1 MGSFTEFKTD
11 LRQIIYALETTVD
24 LVGMN
29 DNDHGKRVGYIAS
42 QIAHQIGFSEQTM
55 QFSFELGLIHDCGVS
70 TDQVQTQLINHFD
83 WENAYIHCHV
93 GYQLLNG
100 FEPLRRYAIPI
111 RYHHTP
117 WDKLDSAGISPQDA
131 RMANLIFLSDRIDV
145 QSAAH
150 YGKDILLAK
159 KYIIESIERHS
170 GTYFD
175 PLLVEAFLMLE
186 RSEAFWISLEER
198 HIDRYTWDMGRFD
211 SPITLTLPQLRY
223 FSLMIAYI
231 IDQKSPFTAQH
242 SARVGC
248 LARYLARAYGLFEET
263 CDKIEIAGFLHDIGK
278 LHMPDKLLE
287 KPGALSEAERSIICQ
302 HSYETYEILRH
313 IEGLGEISLWAS
325 YHHEGING
333 AGYPFHPAERDLGIE
348 ARILSVADIFQALV
362 QDRPYRK
369 GMPLDKVLHILEG
382 YANNRKLDHSIVKL
396 TKEHGEKCFEIAKGL
411 AEENRY
417 SEEPLVSL
425 EDVKSENLSFTQA
438 S

>member
-1 MGSFTEFKTD
+1 MGSFAYLETD

-42 QIAHQIGFSEQTM
+42 QIGRQFGFSEQAV
-55 QFSFELGLIHDCGVS
+55 QFSFEMGLIHDCGVS
-70 TDQVQTQLINHFD
+70 TDQMQTELINHFD
-83 WENAYIHCHV
+83 WENAYIHCHI
-93 GYQLLNG
+93 GYQLLKR
-100 FEPLRRYAIPI
+100 FEPLQRFAIPI

-117 WDKLDSAGISPQDA
+117 WEKLDGLEISPQEA
-131 RMANLIFLSDRIDV
+131 LMANLIFLADRIDV

-159 KYIIESIERHS
+159 KYIIESIEGHS

-175 PLLVEAFLMLE
+175 PLLVKAFLDLE

-198 HIDRYTWDMGRFD
+198 HISRYAWDMSRFHN
-211 SPITLTLPQLRY
+211 PITLTLPQLKY

-248 LARYLARAYGLFEET
+248 LARYLASLYGLFEEQ
-263 CDKIEIAGFLHDIGK
+263 CEKIEIAGFLHDIGK

-302 HSYETYEILRH
+302 HSYETYEILRQ
-313 IEGLGEISLWAS
+313 IKGLEDIALWAS
-325 YHHEGING
+325 YHHEGLNG
-333 AGYPFHPAERDLGIE
+333 AGYPFHPSERNLGIE
-348 ARILSVADIFQALV
+348 ARILAVADIFQALV

-382 YANNRKLDHSIVKL
+382 YANNRKLDLNIVNLARK
-396 TKEHGEKCFEIAKGL
+396 HGEKCLEIASGQ
-411 AEENRY
+411 AEENRN
-417 SEEPLVSL
+417 SEEPLISL
-425 EDVKSENLSFTQA
+425 EGIEA
-438 S
+438 EC